1 MRALCP
7 MARRSPAAVMAAI
20 GAPLWLGTPLPAAA
34 ERAAQTASGAP
45 RTAAAAAGAAGLP
58 RPLAAADAAR
68 LVRIFRLQ
76 AEGAMAAAAAE
87 HALLADRRLD
97 GHVLADRW
105 LRAGAPAPHEAAL
118 HAWLARHGDE
128 PDAPRI
134 HALLA
139 QSVPAAALP
148 AAPEDA
154 ALPED
159 AEAIPE
165 EREAPARGFVRN
177 PALDR
182 TVRERAFAGD
192 TAGALA
198 QIRRTRGMTP
208 AYAAALRAD
217 IALALFRRGEDAAAF
232 RMATEAARGGR
243 EKTGRAAF
251 AAGLSAWGLGRYE
264 VALPWFEAA
273 ARAEGASAAARA
285 SAAFWVARTAVR
297 ARRPALYVPW
307 MLQAAQEPRTFHGLL
322 ARRAL
327 GLAPGF
333 AWTAEPGGEGNAAA
347 LMETA
352 GGLRALALLQVG
364 QEARAEAELRG
375 LWPAARGN
383 AALLQGMVAVATRAG
398 MTHLGAQL
406 AGLAQGSDGRPRDYV
421 RFPLPRLEPA
431 QGFRVD
437 PALLYALARQESN
450 FDPEAVSRAGARGLL
465 QVMPATAAYVANDP
479 SFRGEGAQRLH
490 DPALSLEIG
499 QRYLLY
505 LARHDAVGGDL
516 IRLLAA
522 YNAGPGNLARWL
534 PAARHREDPF
544 LFIEAIPVEETRRHV
559 QRVLAY
565 SWIYASRLG
574 LPAPSLEALAR
585 GAFPRFAPPE
595 EIAESR
601 PRRGL
606 ALQ

>member
-1 MRALCP
+1 MRAICP
-7 MARRSPAAVMAAI
+7 MARNAPAAFVAVL
-20 GAPLWLGTPLPAAA
+20 GASLWLGTPLPASAQ
-34 ERAAQTASGAP
+34 RALQTASADP
-45 RTAAAAAGAAGLP
+45 ATALPAGGAAGLP
-58 RPLAAADAAR
+58 KPLATSDAAR
-68 LVRIFRLQ
+68 IARVFLLQ
-76 AEGAMAAAAAE
+76 SQGQHPAALRE
-87 HALLADRRLD
+87 HEALRDRRLD
-97 GHVLADRW
+97 GAILADRW
-105 LRAGAPAPHEAAL
+105 LGAQAATPRAEEL
-118 HAWLARHGDE
+118 RAWLARHADE

-134 HALLA
+134 HALLVRI
-139 QSVPAAALP
+139 SPRGAALP
-148 AAPEDA
+148 PAPDHA
-154 ALPED
+154 ALPD
-159 AEAIPE
+159 DGEAVPE
-165 EREAPARGFVRN
+165 EREPPARGFIRN

-182 TVRERAFAGD
+182 NVRERAFGGD
-192 TAGALA
+192 TRGALE

-217 IALALFRRGEDAAAF
+217 IALALFRRGEDTAAF
-232 RMATEAARGGR
+232 RMASEVARGGR

-251 AAGLSAWGLGRYE
+251 AAGLAAWGLGRFE
-264 VALPWFEAA
+264 VALPYFETA
-273 ARAEGASAAARA
+273 ARAEGGSAAARA
-285 SAAFWVARTAVR
+285 SAAFWTARAAVR
-297 ARRPALYVPW
+297 ARRPQHYVPW

-333 AWTAEPGGEGNAAA
+333 AWHGTANEAGAAA
-347 LMETA
+347 LAESA
-352 GGLRALALLQVG
+352 GGWRALALLQIG
-364 QEARAEAELRG
+364 QTARAEAELRA

-383 AALLQGMVAVATRAG
+383 AALAGAMLAVASRAG
-398 MTHLGAQL
+398 MTNLGAQL
-406 AGLAQGSDGRPRDYV
+406 AGLAQGADGRPRDLQ

-431 QGFRVD
+431 RGFRVD

-450 FDPEAVSRAGARGLL
+450 FDPEAISRAGARGIL

-479 SFRGEGAQRLH
+479 SFRAEGAARLH

-534 PAARHREDPF
+534 PVARHRDDPF
-544 LFIEAIPVEETRRHV
+544 LFIEAIPLEETRGHV

-574 LPAPSLEALAR
+574 LPSPSLEALVR
-585 GAFPRFAPPE
+585 GAFPVFTGR
-595 EIAESR
+595 
-601 PRRGL
+601 L
-606 ALQ
+606 AVN

>member
-1 MRALCP
+1 MRAICP
-7 MARRSPAAVMAAI
+7 MARRTPAALMAAM

-34 ERAAQTASGAP
+34 QRADQTASGVP
-45 RTAAAAAGAAGLP
+45 AAALSGAGANALP

-68 LVRIFRLQ
+68 LVRIFQLQ
-76 AEGAMAAAAAE
+76 AEGQAAAAARE
-87 HALLADRRLD
+87 HEALRDRRLD

-105 LRAGAPAPHEAAL
+105 LGPRAATPRAEEL
-118 HAWLARHGDE
+118 RAWLARHADQ
-128 PDAPRI
+128 PDAPAI

-139 QSVPAAALP
+139 SLAPGSALP
-148 AAPEDA
+148 PAPPDL

-159 AEAIPE
+159 GEAVPE
-165 EREAPARGFVRN
+165 EREPAARGFTRN

-182 TVRERAFAGD
+182 TVRERAFSGD
-192 TAGALA
+192 TRGALEL
-198 QIRRTRGMTP
+198 IRRTRGMTP

-217 IALALFRRGEDAAAF
+217 IALALFRRGEDVAAF
-232 RMATEAARGGR
+232 RMASEVARGGR

-251 AAGLSAWGLGRYE
+251 AAGLAAWGLGRFE
-264 VALPWFEAA
+264 VALPYFEAA
-273 ARAEGASAAARA
+273 ARAEGGSAAARA
-285 SAAFWVARTAVR
+285 SAAFWTARAAVR
-297 ARRPALYVPW
+297 ARRPAQYVPW

-327 GLAPGF
+327 GLTPGF
-333 AWTAEPGGEGNAAA
+333 AWHGEPAEGAGAAA

-352 GGLRALALLQVG
+352 GGWRALALLQLG
-364 QEARAEAELRG
+364 QQARAEAELRA

-383 AALLQGMVAVATRAG
+383 AVLLRAMLAVTGQAG

-406 AGLAQGSDGRPRDYV
+406 AGLAQGADGRPRDLA

-479 SFRGEGAQRLH
+479 TFRGEGATRLH

-534 PAARHREDPF
+534 PAARHRDDPF
-544 LFIEAIPVEETRRHV
+544 LFIEAIPVEETRLHV

-574 LPAPSLEALAR
+574 LPSPSLEALVRGTFPVFNAAEGIGGGAAR
-585 GAFPRFAPPE
+585 RV
-595 EIAESR
+595 
-601 PRRGL
+601 
-606 ALQ
+606 ALN

>member
-1 MRALCP
+1 
-7 MARRSPAAVMAAI
+7 MARHAPAALAAVV
-20 GAPLWLGTPLPAAA
+20 GAPLLLGTPLPAMAQ
-34 ERAAQTASGAP
+34 RAAQTASAVSDAP
-45 RTAAAAAGAAGLP
+45 CPGEGAAGLP
-58 RPLAAADAAR
+58 RPLAPAGATRIARIFQLQAQGRQDAALR
-68 LVRIFRLQ
+68 
-76 AEGAMAAAAAE
+76 E
-87 HALLADRRLD
+87 HEALRDRRLD
-97 GHVLADRW
+97 GPILADRW
-105 LRAGAPAPHEAAL
+105 LGPQAVAPGAEDL
-118 HAWLARHGDE
+118 RAWLARHADE

-134 HALLA
+134 HALLVRLSP
-139 QSVPAAALP
+139 QGSALP
-148 AAPEDA
+148 PAPEEA

-159 AEAIPE
+159 GEAVPE
-165 EREAPARGFVRN
+165 ERESPARGFIRN

-182 TVRERAFAGD
+182 TVRERAANGD
-192 TAGALA
+192 TRGALE

-217 IALALFRRGEDAAAF
+217 IALALFRRGEDTAAF
-232 RMATEAARGGR
+232 RMASEVARGGR
-243 EKTGRAAF
+243 ERTGRAAF
-251 AAGLSAWGLGRYE
+251 AAGLAAWGLGRYE
-264 VALPWFEAA
+264 VALPYFEAA
-273 ARAEGASAAARA
+273 ARAEGGSAAARA
-285 SAAFWVARTAVR
+285 SAAFWTARAAVR
-297 ARRPALYVPW
+297 ARRPQHYVPW

-333 AWTAEPGGEGNAAA
+333 AWHGTASEAGAAA
-347 LMETA
+347 LAESA
-352 GGLRALALLQVG
+352 GGWRALALLQAG
-364 QEARAEAELRG
+364 QTARAEAELRA

-383 AALLQGMVAVATRAG
+383 AALAGAMLAVATRAG
-398 MTHLGAQL
+398 MTNLGAQL
-406 AGLAQGSDGRPRDYV
+406 AGLAQGADGRPRDLQ

-450 FDPEAVSRAGARGLL
+450 FDPEAVSRAGARGIL

-479 SFRGEGAQRLH
+479 TFRAEGAARLH

-505 LARHDAVGGDL
+505 LARQDVVGGDL

-544 LFIEAIPVEETRRHV
+544 LFIEAIPIEETRSHV

-574 LPAPSLEALAR
+574 LPSPSLEALVR
-585 GAFPRFAPPE
+585 GAFPQFSATQRV
-595 EIAESR
+595 
-601 PRRGL
+601 
-606 ALQ
+606 ALN

>member
-1 MRALCP
+1 
-7 MARRSPAAVMAAI
+7 MARCSPAALVAAM
-20 GAPLWLGTPLPAAA
+20 GAPLWFGTPLPAAA
-34 ERAAQTASGAP
+34 QRADQTASGVP
-45 RTAAAAAGAAGLP
+45 AAAVSGAGAAVVP

-68 LVRIFRLQ
+68 LVRIFQLQ
-76 AEGAMAAAAAE
+76 ADGQAAAAARE
-87 HALLADRRLD
+87 HEALRDRRLD

-105 LRAGAPAPHEAAL
+105 LGPRGAAPRPEEL
-118 HAWLARHGDE
+118 RAWLARHADQ
-128 PDAPRI
+128 PDAPAI
-134 HALLA
+134 HALLVRLA
-139 QSVPAAALP
+139 PPGAPLPPAP
-148 AAPEDA
+148 ADA
-154 ALPED
+154 SLPED
-159 AEAIPE
+159 GEAVPE
-165 EREAPARGFVRN
+165 EREPATRGFTRN

-182 TVRERAFAGD
+182 TVRERAFNGD
-192 TAGALA
+192 TRGALDL
-198 QIRRTRGMTP
+198 IRRTRGMTP

-217 IALALFRRGEDAAAF
+217 IALALFRRGEDVAAF
-232 RMATEAARGGR
+232 RMASEVARGGR

-251 AAGLSAWGLGRYE
+251 AAGLAAWGLGRYE
-264 VALPWFEAA
+264 VALPYFEAA
-273 ARAEGASAAARA
+273 ARAEGGSAAARA
-285 SAAFWVARTAVR
+285 AAAFWTARATVR
-297 ARRPALYVPW
+297 ARRPAQYVPW

-322 ARRAL
+322 ARRSL
-327 GLAPGF
+327 GLTPGF
-333 AWTAEPGGEGNAAA
+333 AWHGEAAEGAGAAA

-352 GGLRALALLQVG
+352 GGWRALALIQVG
-364 QEARAEAELRG
+364 QPARAEAELRA

-383 AALLQGMVAVATRAG
+383 AVLLRAMLAVAGQQR
-398 MTHLGAQL
+398 MTNLGAQL
-406 AGLAQGSDGRPRDYV
+406 AGLAQGADGRPRDLA
-421 RFPLPRLEPA
+421 RFPLPRLEPQ

-479 SFRGEGAQRLH
+479 SFRGEGAARLH

-505 LARHDAVGGDL
+505 LANHDAVQGDL

-534 PAARHREDPF
+534 PAARHRDDPF
-544 LFIEAIPVEETRRHV
+544 LFIEAIPVEETRLHV

-585 GAFPRFAPPE
+585 GAFPRFDAP
-595 EIAESR
+595 AA
-601 PRRGL
+601 RRV
-606 ALQ
+606 ALN

>member
-1 MRALCP
+1 MRAICP
-7 MARRSPAAVMAAI
+7 MARRAPAVLAVLL
-20 GAPLWLGTPLPAAA
+20 GAPLWFGSPHPAMAQ
-34 ERAAQTASGAP
+34 RAHQTASGAP
-45 RTAAAAAGAAGLP
+45 AAPVPGAGAAVLP
-58 RPLAAADAAR
+58 RPLAATDAAR
-68 LVRIFRLQ
+68 LARIFRLQ
-76 AEGAMAAAAAE
+76 AEGESAAALRE
-87 HALLADRRLD
+87 HAALRDRRLD
-97 GHVLADRW
+97 GHILADRW
-105 LRAGAPAPHEAAL
+105 LRPGAMAPGAGELRDWLAL
-118 HAWLARHGDE
+118 HADH

-139 QSVPAAALP
+139 AGAPRGGALP
-148 AAPEDA
+148 PAPAET

-159 AEAIPE
+159 GEAVPE
-165 EREAPARGFVRN
+165 EREPAARGFVRN

-192 TAGALA
+192 TRGALA
-198 QIRRTRGMTP
+198 LIRRTRGMTP
-208 AYAAALRAD
+208 RYAAALRAD
-217 IALALFRRGEDAAAF
+217 VALALFRRGEDAAAF
-232 RMATEAARGGR
+232 RLASEVARTGR

-251 AAGLSAWGLGRYE
+251 AAGLAAWGLGRHA
-264 VALPWFEAA
+264 VALPYFEAA
-273 ARAEGASAAARA
+273 ARAEAGSAAARA
-285 SAAFWVARTAVR
+285 SAAFWTARAAVR
-297 ARRPALYVPW
+297 ARRPQLYVPW

-333 AWTAEPGGEGNAAA
+333 AWYGDAAEEGAAA

-352 GGLRALALLQVG
+352 GGWRALALLQIG
-364 QEARAEAELRG
+364 QAGRAEAELRA

-383 AALLQGMVAVATRAG
+383 AALLRAMLAVASRAG

-406 AGLAQGSDGRPRDYV
+406 AGLAQGADGRPRDLA

-431 QGFRVD
+431 RGFSVD
-437 PALLYALARQESN
+437 PALVYALARQESN
-450 FDPEAVSRAGARGLL
+450 FDPAAVSRAGARGLL

-479 SFRGEGAQRLH
+479 SFRGDGAARLH

-505 LARHDAVGGDL
+505 LARHEAVGGDL

-534 PAARHREDPF
+534 PATRHRDDPF
-544 LFIEAIPVEETRRHV
+544 LFIEAIPVEETRQHV

-574 LPAPSLEALAR
+574 LPAPSLEALVRGEFPHFGAGEAPAR
-585 GAFPRFAPPE
+585 RV
-595 EIAESR
+595 
-601 PRRGL
+601 
-606 ALQ
+606 ALN

>member
-1 MRALCP
+1 MRAICP
-7 MARRSPAAVMAAI
+7 MARRAPAVLVAAI
-20 GAPLWLGTPLPAAA
+20 GAPLWLGTPLPAKAQ
-34 ERAAQTASGAP
+34 RADQTASGAP
-45 RTAAAAAGAAGLP
+45 AAPAPGAGAAGLP

-68 LVRIFRLQ
+68 LARIFRLQ
-76 AEGAMAAAAAE
+76 AEGEAEAAIRE
-87 HALLADRRLD
+87 HALLRDRRLD

-105 LRAGAPAPHEAAL
+105 LRPGASPPRREEL
-118 HAWLARHGDE
+118 LAWLERHADQ

-134 HALLA
+134 HALLVA
-139 QSVPAAALP
+139 RSPQGASLPPAP
-148 AAPEDA
+148 PDA

-159 AEAIPE
+159 GEAVPE
-165 EREAPARGFVRN
+165 ESEPPARGFVRN

-192 TAGALA
+192 TRGALEL
-198 QIRRTRGMTP
+198 IRRTRGMTP

-217 IALALFRRGEDAAAF
+217 VALALFRRGEDAAAF
-232 RMATEAARGGR
+232 RLASETARGGR
-243 EKTGRAAF
+243 ERTGRAAF
-251 AAGLSAWGLGRYE
+251 AAGLAAWGLGRYE
-264 VALPWFEAA
+264 VALPYFEAA
-273 ARAEGASAAARA
+273 ARAEGGSAAARA
-285 SAAFWVARTAVR
+285 SAAFWTARAAVR
-297 ARRPALYVPW
+297 ARRPSLYVPW

-327 GLAPGF
+327 GLTPGF
-333 AWTAEPGGEGNAAA
+333 AWHGEPAEGGAAA
-347 LMETA
+347 LAETA
-352 GGLRALALLQVG
+352 GGWRALALLQIG
-364 QEARAEAELRG
+364 ETARAEAELRA

-383 AALLQGMVAVATRAG
+383 AALLRAMLTVASRAG
-398 MTHLGAQL
+398 MTHLGAQV
-406 AGLAQGSDGRPRDYV
+406 AGLAQGADGRPRDLQ
-421 RFPLPRLEPA
+421 RFPLPRLAPP
-431 QGFRVD
+431 QGFQVD

-450 FDPEAVSRAGARGLL
+450 FDPAAVSRAGARGLL
-465 QVMPATAAYVANDP
+465 QVMPATAAYIANDP

-505 LARHDAVGGDL
+505 LARHEAVGGDL

-534 PAARHREDPF
+534 PAARHRDDPF
-544 LFIEAIPVEETRRHV
+544 LFIEAIPSAETRQHV

-585 GAFPRFAPPE
+585 GAFPRFGEGAAVAPG
-595 EIAESR
+595 
-601 PRRGL
+601 RRV
-606 ALQ
+606 ALN

>member
-1 MRALCP
+1 
-7 MARRSPAAVMAAI
+7 MARRAPPAIVALI
-20 GAPLWLGTPLPAAA
+20 GAPLWFGTPLPAAA
-34 ERAAQTASGAP
+34 YRADQTAPGGP
-45 RTAAAAAGAAGLP
+45 VGHGLP
-58 RPLAAADAAR
+58 RPLAGPDAAR

-76 AEGAMAAAAAE
+76 AEGDLVAARRE
-87 HALLADRRLD
+87 HEALRDRRLD

-105 LRAGAPAPHEAAL
+105 LRPGALAPRAEDAA
-118 HAWLARHGDE
+118 AWLARHADH
-128 PDAPRI
+128 PDAPAI
-134 HALLA
+134 HALLVGL
-139 QSVPAAALP
+139 SPRGAALP
-148 AAPEDA
+148 PAPAEA

-159 AEAIPE
+159 GEAVPE
-165 EREAPARGFVRN
+165 EREGPARGFTRN

-192 TAGALA
+192 TRGALDL
-198 QIRRTRGMTP
+198 IRRTRGMTP

-232 RMATEAARGGR
+232 RMAAEVARSGR

-251 AAGLSAWGLGRYE
+251 AAGLAAWGLGRYE
-264 VALPWFEAA
+264 VALPYFETA
-273 ARAEGASAAARA
+273 ARAEAGSATQRAA
-285 SAAFWVARTAVR
+285 AAFWTARAAVR
-297 ARRPALYVPW
+297 ARRPQHYVPW

-322 ARRAL
+322 ARRSL
-327 GLAPGF
+327 GLEAGF
-333 AWTAEPGGEGNAAA
+333 AWQSGGAGAAA
-347 LMETA
+347 EVAALSETA
-352 GGLRALALLQVG
+352 GGWRALALLQLGEV
-364 QEARAEAELRG
+364 ARAEAELRA

-383 AALLQGMVAVATRAG
+383 AALLAAMIATASRAG

-406 AGLAQGSDGRPRDYV
+406 AGLAQGADGRPRDLV

-450 FDPEAVSRAGARGLL
+450 FDPAAVSRAGARGLL

-479 SFRGEGAQRLH
+479 SFRGDGARRLH
-490 DPALSLEIG
+490 DPDTSLEIG

-505 LARHDAVGGDL
+505 LANHEAVRGDL

-534 PAARHREDPF
+534 PASRHRDDPF
-544 LFIEAIPVEETRRHV
+544 LFIESIPVEETRQHV
-559 QRVLAY
+559 QRVLAH

-574 LPAPSLEALAR
+574 LPSPSLEALAR
-585 GAFPRFAPPE
+585 GAFPRFVP
-595 EIAESR
+595 AEDLVAQAG
-601 PRRGL
+601 RRGGGVL
-606 ALQ
+606 H